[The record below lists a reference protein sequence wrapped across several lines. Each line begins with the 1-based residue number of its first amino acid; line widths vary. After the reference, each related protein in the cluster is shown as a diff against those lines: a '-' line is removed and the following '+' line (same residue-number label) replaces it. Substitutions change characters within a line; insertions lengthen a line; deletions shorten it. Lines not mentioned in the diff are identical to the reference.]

1 MMEIKVLVT
10 GAKKRLNMEVL
21 WHRWLV
27 LLLGNLSTKLDFV
40 ILFLIFDNDPL
51 KI

>member
-27 LLLGNLSTKLDFV
+27 PLLGKLSTKQDYEYCV
-40 ILFLIFDNDPL
+40 TKKNPDKSN
-51 KI
+51 